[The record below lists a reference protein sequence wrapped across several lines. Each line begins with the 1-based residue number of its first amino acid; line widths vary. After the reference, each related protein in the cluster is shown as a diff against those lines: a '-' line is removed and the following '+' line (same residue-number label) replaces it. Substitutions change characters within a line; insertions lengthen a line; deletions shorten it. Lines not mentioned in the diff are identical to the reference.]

1 LPRPAGLEGSWWFPA
16 KEVKLQSEWSAPID
30 NLSVDQPLTR
40 TILLM
45 ATGVGDT
52 QLPQI
57 SVPVID
63 NISVYADTPTAAT
76 NTSERG
82 VISQQT
88 NTWAVI
94 PQAAGTLSVPEVRV
108 NWFDTVSGEA
118 RVAVLPAETLN
129 VVGNNVGAS
138 SVQNNNQSG
147 SEINAQANTDDNE
160 SRLDSDALA
169 EAALPDAA
177 ASANTA
183 ALSSVANN
191 ANPQLRQTLDRWRNA
206 AYALMA
212 GWLLSLIG
220 LWVWWRGRY
229 AKAHAIKD
237 KSSEPESSSMRF
249 RRRAGSNA
257 ALAPIRAACDTVD
270 ASKISKAVLSWAAMV
285 WPEDSPTNTLDV
297 AKRLNSKP
305 LVQTFDH
312 LNAQQ
317 FRPEGSVN
325 SVAVDSIADHL
336 KQAVDRYQVDEADSH
351 SDNALPSL

>member
-1 LPRPAGLEGSWWFPA
+1 
-16 KEVKLQSEWSAPID
+16 
-30 NLSVDQPLTR
+30 
-40 TILLM
+40 
-45 ATGVGDT
+45 
-52 QLPQI
+52 
-57 SVPVID
+57 
-63 NISVYADTPTAAT
+63 
-76 NTSERG
+76 
-82 VISQQT
+82 
-88 NTWAVI
+88 
-94 PQAAGTLSVPEVRV
+94 
-108 NWFDTVSGEA
+108 
-118 RVAVLPAETLN
+118 
-129 VVGNNVGAS
+129 
-138 SVQNNNQSG
+138 
-147 SEINAQANTDDNE
+147 
-160 SRLDSDALA
+160 LA

-257 ALAPIRAACDTVD
+257 ALAPIRAACDTDD